1 MDEQMP
7 THYMICLNSGCPR
20 AESCLRHIYAMQ
32 YSEEEVSIH
41 ALNPRLYPKES
52 SECSYYRPMKKIR
65 LAWGIKDL
73 LHDLPYDSARRIKQ
87 SMLGHFGRTRYYCFF
102 REERPLTPAEQTA
115 VQSIFRRNGVESA
128 PAFGRYSEEID
139 W

>member
-7 THYMICLNSGCPR
+7 THYMICLNSGCPCV
-20 AESCLRHIYAMQ
+20 ESCLRHIYAMQ
-32 YSEEEVSIH
+32 YPEEEVSIH
-41 ALNPRLYPKES
+41 ALNPRLYPEES

-87 SMLGHFGRTRYYCFF
+87 SMLSHFGRTRYYCFF